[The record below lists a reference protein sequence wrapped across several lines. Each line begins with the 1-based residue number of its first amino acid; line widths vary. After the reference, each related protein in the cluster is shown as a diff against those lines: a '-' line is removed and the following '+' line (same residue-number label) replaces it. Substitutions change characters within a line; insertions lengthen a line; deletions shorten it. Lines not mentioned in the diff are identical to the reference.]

1 MDTKKL
7 LVFLAGAA
15 VAYFVIKQM
24 DKKKT
29 TIPPIITPPSI
40 DPKLVACQ
48 ASLEE
53 VLMTVRTTDIEGFKA
68 RFMTDCMAA
77 GPADTPNA
85 PTGFDQAIDETLMM
99 NQANQGLQNELG
111 L

>member
-1 MDTKKL
+1 MDTKNV

-24 DKKKT
+24 DKKKPIAT
-29 TIPPIITPPSI
+29 TTTPPVT

-48 ASLEE
+48 TALNDA
-53 VLMTVRTTDIEGFKA
+53 LLTVRTTDIEGFKA
-68 RFMTDCMAA
+68 QFMADCMAVSA
-77 GPADTPNA
+77 SSTPNA
-85 PTGFDQAIDETLMM
+85 PTGVDQGIDETTMT
-99 NQANQGLQNELG
+99 NQANTSLQNELG

>member
-1 MDTKKL
+1 MNTKNV

-24 DKKKT
+24 DKKKPT
-29 TIPPIITPPSI
+29 TTTPPVT

-53 VLMTVRTTDIEGFKA
+53 ALKTIRTTDIEGFKTQ
-68 RFMTDCMAA
+68 FMTDCMAA
-77 GPADTPNA
+77 GPAGTPNA
-85 PTGFDQAIDETLMM
+85 PTGVDQAIDETLMT

>member
-24 DKKKT
+24 DKKT
-29 TIPPIITPPSI
+29 TTTTTPLITPPVI

-48 ASLEE
+48 AALEE
-53 VLMTVRTTDIEGFKA
+53 ALLTVRTTDIEGFKA
-68 RFMTDCMAA
+68 QFMTDCMSA
-77 GPADTPNA
+77 GPADTNA
-85 PTGFDQAIDETLMM
+85 PIGENVL
-99 NQANQGLQNELG
+99 LQNELG